1 MTDRDFDKLM
11 EEALPE
17 LPPDDVA
24 LEITPWR
31 RAMGYIIGGSGLCSI
46 TLSFLNLEILL
57 PLIGVLCQL
66 LGFRALRRENRW
78 FGLCWWCA
86 AIRCV
91 LILPSVAVDATIYRG
106 AFMAALSPGLSYI
119 LIGLN
124 LLICFGLWRG
134 IRAVEN
140 KWQLE
145 HSSAPGA
152 LLVWNLI
159 MLGLAVIQYTG
170 WLFAIALL
178 ACYILIL
185 RCLSALSK
193 DMEEHGYAL
202 TPAPVRVSDGVL
214 IRIIVFSLL
223 AVMALGFLFCRRYPM
238 DWQPEHTVL
247 SAEAQASREDLLA
260 LGYPEQA
267 LDDLTDEDLL
277 SCAGALQVAV
287 HETDEAMN
295 DGREVRTI
303 YDGNYTQ
310 ITTVYDVKELH
321 LTDTAV
327 QLPGDGD
334 HWLVFHHFRWTQD
347 ARFPG
352 TEDLQI
358 WPAFRDSEG
367 WRSDGG
373 VITGRVL
380 YDRDGTTYSAP
391 YYALEE
397 QSYTA
402 QSPFFGSQNV
412 SDIFA
417 DFSMP
422 RRSENQRGYVSYGM
436 IAIDDDYV
444 VSSWINYTHQDSLI
458 QFPIYTAREQ
468 RVSGSWGRS
477 VTFRLAQNALQFW
490 LVDGKPAW
498 V

>member
-11 EEALPE
+11 EETLPE

-24 LEITPWR
+24 LETTPWR
-31 RAMGYIIGGSGLCSI
+31 RAMGYIIGGSALCSI
-46 TLSFLNLEILL
+46 TLNFLNLNILL

-78 FGLCWWCA
+78 FTLCWWCA

-91 LILPSVAVDATIYRG
+91 LFLPTVAVDATIYCG
-106 AFMAALSPGLSYI
+106 AFANVFYPGLSYI
-119 LIGLN
+119 LFGLN

-134 IRAVEN
+134 IRAVETR
-140 KWQLE
+140 WQLE

-159 MLGLAVIQYTG
+159 ALGLAVIQYAG
-170 WLFAIALL
+170 WIIGIAILIS
-178 ACYILIL
+178 YILIL

-223 AVMALGFLFCRRYPM
+223 AAMALGFLFFRRYPM
-238 DWQPEHTVL
+238 DWQPEHTTL
-247 SAEAQASREDLLA
+247 SAEAQASRENLLA

-267 LDDLTDEDLL
+267 LDDLTEEDLL

-287 HETDEAMN
+287 HEEDEAMN
-295 DGREVRTI
+295 DGREVRANT
-303 YDGNYTQ
+303 GGVVN
-310 ITTVYDVKELH
+310 ITTVYDVHELH

-367 WRSDGG
+367 WASDGG
-373 VITGRVL
+373 EFTGRVL
-380 YDRDGTTYSAP
+380 YDWNGTTYSAP

-402 QSPFFGSQNV
+402 QSPFFGNRNV

-436 IAIDDDYV
+436 IAINDDYV
-444 VSSWINYTHQDSLI
+444 VSSWINYTHQSSLI
-458 QFPIYTAREQ
+458 QFPLYTAREQ

-477 VTFRLAQNALQFW
+477 YAFRLAQNALQFW
-490 LVDGKPAW
+490 LVDGKITW
-498 V
+498 G

>member
-1 MTDRDFDKLM
+1 
-11 EEALPE
+11 
-17 LPPDDVA
+17 
-24 LEITPWR
+24 
-31 RAMGYIIGGSGLCSI
+31 MGYIIGGSGLCSI
-46 TLSFLNLEILL
+46 TLNFLNLNLLL

-91 LILPSVAVDATIYRG
+91 LFLPTVAVDATIYRG
-106 AFMAALSPGLSYI
+106 AFMAALSPGLSYV

-145 HSSAPGA
+145 RSSAPGA
-152 LLVWNLI
+152 LLVWNVTV
-159 MLGLAVIQYTG
+159 LGLAVIQYTG

-214 IRIIVFSLL
+214 IRAIVFSLL

-247 SAEAQASREDLLA
+247 SAEAQASRENLLA

-267 LDDLTDEDLL
+267 LADLTEEDSALL
-277 SCAGALQVAV
+277 RRGPSGGRSRGRRGHERRPRGAQHLRQLHPDHHSVRCKGAAPYRHGGAAAWRRGSTGWCSTTSAGP
-287 HETDEAMN
+287 
-295 DGREVRTI
+295 RTP
-303 YDGNYTQ
+303 
-310 ITTVYDVKELH
+310 
-321 LTDTAV
+321 AS
-327 QLPGDGD
+327 P
-334 HWLVFHHFRWTQD
+334 
-347 ARFPG
+347 AR
-352 TEDLQI
+352 TSLQI
-358 WPAFRDSEG
+358 WPAFQDSEG

-373 VITGRVL
+373 EYTGRVL

-402 QSPFFGSQNV
+402 QSPFFGARKV

-422 RRSENQRGYVSYGM
+422 RRSENQRGYVSYGI